1 MIVYKTGVIINIIKF
16 KKITLYVDCES
27 SIFLGNIKANEIGIY
42 LPSDEILLNKF
53 EIGIYLPSD
62 EILLNKF
69 NAMNW
74 DVVTDN
80 LIHIKFLIK
89 YSPILSKLIDNDELE
104 SIEIE
109 KIFDDQCFNEIKFS
123 NFIELNNGLSFPINA
138 LTFSVKDKKILI
150 DNIFEQ
156 FLKIEKILK

>member
-1 MIVYKTGVIINIIKF
+1 MIVYKIGVIINIIKF

-27 SIFLGNIKANEIGIY
+27 SVFLGNIKAN
-42 LPSDEILLNKF
+42 

-89 YSPILSKLIDNDELE
+89 YSPILSKLIDNDELDFKMVE
-104 SIEIE
+104 MPS
-109 KIFDDQCFNEIKFS
+109 DDKFLNQKYYIKF
-123 NFIELNNGLSFPINA
+123 NK
-138 LTFSVKDKKILI
+138 TDKKFFKINSSDYKKVNNINYNYINVDEEFKNLI
-150 DNIFEQ
+150 NLE
-156 FLKIEKILK
+156 